1 MVELGWPAY
10 CGANRVCYVFIRFV
24 ILNTSPI
31 TYRIFTNEN
40 LLLSKVQGAVT
51 FQNIVSNIYNL
62 RADPNYSQGMNSFY
76 DLTLCSNIDGDLN
89 KLSEFGDLINDD
101 MAIKNKCKTA
111 ILIPDDNQ
119 IIFRLVQGMVLMSS
133 KSNIEHAFFKKAN
146 RHLAYQFLNCS
157 QQIIVEIE
165 K

>member
-1 MVELGWPAY
+1 M
-10 CGANRVCYVFIRFV
+10 
-24 ILNTSPI
+24 
-31 TYRIFTNEN
+31 
-40 LLLSKVQGAVT
+40 LSKVQGAVT

>member
-10 CGANRVCYVFIRFV
+10 CGTNRVCYGFIWFV

-133 KSNIEHAFFKKAN
+133 KSNIEHAFFKKEN

>member
-1 MVELGWPAY
+1 M
-10 CGANRVCYVFIRFV
+10 
-24 ILNTSPI
+24 NTSPI

>member
-1 MVELGWPAY
+1 
-10 CGANRVCYVFIRFV
+10 
-24 ILNTSPI
+24 
-31 TYRIFTNEN
+31 
-40 LLLSKVQGAVT
+40 LLSKVQGAVT

>member
-1 MVELGWPAY
+1 
-10 CGANRVCYVFIRFV
+10 
-24 ILNTSPI
+24 
-31 TYRIFTNEN
+31 
-40 LLLSKVQGAVT
+40 
-51 FQNIVSNIYNL
+51 
-62 RADPNYSQGMNSFY
+62 MNSFY